1 MPRTQSAAED
11 LVIVEAPATAMTIAR
26 DLGPGGSA
34 TARRGI
40 GPVGA

>member
-11 LVIVEAPATAMTIAR
+11 LVIVEAPATAKTIAR
-26 DLGPGGSA
+26 DFGPGDDA
-34 TARRGI
+34 TARCAF